1 MEQDCQSVEEGKL
14 MAGKQIVAAERK
26 KTKNLVSLLLRKLEK
41 QSCFQLVLVS
51 ETQMSE
57 DFFSYNKK
65 KNHNC

>member
-1 MEQDCQSVEEGKL
+1 MLLRSE
-14 MAGKQIVAAERK
+14 K
-26 KTKNLVSLLLRKLEK
+26 KNKNLVSLLLRKLEK

-65 KNHNC
+65 KKSQLLKVVEQPGDLFIKKAY